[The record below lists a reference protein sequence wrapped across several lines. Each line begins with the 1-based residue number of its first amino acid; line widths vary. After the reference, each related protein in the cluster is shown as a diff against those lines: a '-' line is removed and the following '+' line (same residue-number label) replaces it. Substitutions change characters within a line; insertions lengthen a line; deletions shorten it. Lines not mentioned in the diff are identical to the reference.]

1 MQLYLFLEFSRMP
14 YHSNATP
21 YLSID
26 HDSIADW
33 KSALSG
39 QWFIG
44 VVDTEK
50 RSVKLAPVNIFDARG
65 NLDSAVLNN
74 TSMQGMNRYASGAA
88 GERVGDSAMP
98 EYLLNR
104 AAGMTHHTAVVKQ
117 AGFDP
122 SSSLGFSLI
131 KINCHFAQMKMASNS
146 LNADKPG
153 ARYHHSFSRA
163 ISMKRDGYFPG
174 SAQLPLQWQHAL
186 TLFFNTTMNI
196 PHVSVSND

>member
-1 MQLYLFLEFSRMP
+1 MP

-74 TSMQGMNRYASGAA
+74 
-88 GERVGDSAMP
+88 
-98 EYLLNR
+98 
-104 AAGMTHHTAVVKQ
+104 
-117 AGFDP
+117 
-122 SSSLGFSLI
+122 
-131 KINCHFAQMKMASNS
+131 
-146 LNADKPG
+146 

-163 ISMKRDGYFPG
+163 TSMKRDGYFPG